1 MIVLPV
7 SLDFCLWSFY
17 FYMIIK
23 ALRHITSD
31 LSLNH
36 EDTLDEETRK
46 EEEE

>member
-7 SLDFCLWSFY
+7 SLDFCLFAFF
-17 FYMIIK
+17 FYMLVK
-23 ALRHITSD
+23 ALRRITSD

-46 EEEE
+46 EEK